1 MNPILKSVKAS
12 LLSFSPHKSLVESFV
27 RFDFKIGDARENLMQ
42 ACFSP
47 IASWTMFVLMAI
59 IAFDPFKATWSLSYL
74 LSPDNSFF
82 LYILDGRSQSMLVF
96 FLAAFAIEWII
107 RREYLIL
114 FVLCYF
120 LGRFELHTNL
130 ALSALLGVLLSRVCY
145 QGWAALDLT
154 EDAKKIWLRLHQV
167 QGASWLIVSFA
178 SLWALDFLQANQL
191 FQRDGL
197 LTRFNF
203 FVVVYALYQAIS
215 MIGSMIWGHFYFH
228 SQKDPSHLFTHY
240 SSAHFILRFSLGE
253 QLVYELKNRVKEQLQ
268 KHNQHAEEYELL
280 RQQSPG
286 LANLPFSKVINSELS
301 YLREASIRLDKI

>member
-1 MNPILKSVKAS
+1 MNPILKSVKAA
-12 LLSFSPHKSLVESFV
+12 LLSFSPHKSLVESFI

-47 IASWTMFVLMAI
+47 IASWTMFVLMVI
-59 IAFDPFKATWSLSYL
+59 IAFDPFKATWSLSHL

-82 LYILDGRSQSMLVF
+82 LYLLDGRSQTMLVF
-96 FLAAFAIEWII
+96 FLAAFVIEWII

-130 ALSALLGVLLSRVCY
+130 AVSALLGVLLSRICY
-145 QGWAALDLT
+145 QGWASLDLT
-154 EDAKKIWLRLHQV
+154 EDAKKIWSRLHQV
-167 QGASWLIVSFA
+167 QGASWLIVALA

-203 FVVVYALYQAIS
+203 FVAVYALYQALS

-228 SQKDPSHLFTHY
+228 AQKDPSHLVTHY
-240 SSAHFILRFSLGE
+240 SSAQFILRFPLGE
-253 QLVYELKNRVKEQLQ
+253 QLVYELKKRVKEQLQ

-286 LANLPFSKVINSELS
+286 LANFPLSKVINSELT
-301 YLREASIRLDKI
+301 YLREASVRLDKI